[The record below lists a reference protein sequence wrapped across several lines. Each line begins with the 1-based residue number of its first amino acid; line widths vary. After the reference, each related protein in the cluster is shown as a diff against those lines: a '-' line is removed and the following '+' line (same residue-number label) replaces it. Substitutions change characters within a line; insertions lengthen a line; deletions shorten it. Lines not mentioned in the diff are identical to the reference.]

1 MRKNILEKSQN
12 LVAFSAG
19 TLATREHPVRYITL
33 EEVVDETMRLLSDYA
48 PNITVE
54 TRESTG

>member
-1 MRKNILEKSQN
+1 MKKNILDELQN

-19 TLATREHPVRYITL
+19 TSATREHLVKYITL

-48 PNITVE
+48 PNTTVE

>member
-1 MRKNILEKSQN
+1 MKKNISEESQN
-12 LVAFSAG
+12 LVAFSVG
-19 TLATREHPVRYITL
+19 TLDTREHPVRYITL

-48 PNITVE
+48 PNTTVE